1 MNRMPFPAPGGRD
14 RPDDSGLDA
23 FEAQLR
29 DALTDRAD
37 SIVPND
43 RWLQIQVGT
52 ADSRDHEGT
61 GGPGGTVRTLRRA
74 RSGRATRSGMP
85 QWLLPVAASVLT
97 LLLGAGVWVATRPR
111 LAQPAPAATG
121 IVEEWPAD
129 TSRGLTTLATT
140 AWSAPIY
147 YVQTQPDSSWALQRD
162 FVPAQLTDRSASARV
177 TLALTT
183 IVSGTLPSGEPMPAY
198 LGYTSPWQAG
208 TTVTS
213 TVSETAIEVRLSRP
227 GRSELP
233 AEQQRV
239 AVQSLVWTAT
249 AAAQQN
255 VPVRVA
261 TVDDSGVF
269 ATVPAGPYKRPAE
282 AYQDLAPIW
291 ITDPLRFIK
300 VISTRPI
307 IIDGQA
313 CVFEGALSWQ
323 LRSASGALVKSGT
336 TTAKSGCP
344 TRGTWRIELGML
356 AAGDYELRVFS
367 TSAQD
372 GSVDAEAVSPFRVS

>member
-1 MNRMPFPAPGGRD
+1 MNRVPFPAPGGRD

-23 FEAQLR
+23 FEARLR

-52 ADSRDHEGT
+52 ADSRDHDDDSGS
-61 GGPGGTVRTLRRA
+61 VRTLQRA
-74 RSGRATRSGMP
+74 RSGRASRSGMP

-111 LAQPAPAATG
+111 LAQPAPAATA

-162 FVPAQLTDRSASARV
+162 FVPAQLTDRSTSARV
-177 TLALTT
+177 TLAVAT

-208 TTVTS
+208 TAVTA
-213 TVSETAIEVRLSRP
+213 TVSETAIEVRLS
-227 GRSELP
+227 
-233 AEQQRV
+233 
-239 AVQSLVWTAT
+239 
-249 AAAQQN
+249 
-255 VPVRVA
+255 
-261 TVDDSGVF
+261 
-269 ATVPAGPYKRPAE
+269 
-282 AYQDLAPIW
+282 
-291 ITDPLRFIK
+291 
-300 VISTRPI
+300 
-307 IIDGQA
+307 
-313 CVFEGALSWQ
+313 
-323 LRSASGALVKSGT
+323 
-336 TTAKSGCP
+336 
-344 TRGTWRIELGML
+344 
-356 AAGDYELRVFS
+356 
-367 TSAQD
+367 
-372 GSVDAEAVSPFRVS
+372 